1 MDALGR
7 FYTKDSI
14 SRLLINTLETEE
26 PRKILDLGIGN
37 ASLSL
42 AAYLKWANAKYFGT
56 EIDIDS
62 TGLIEKELRFI
73 KIIKCDTLHP
83 NASERLRIQIGE
95 IDVAICNPP
104 YVRIKEKARYFKLFN
119 SVGCGKFCNLKRIT
133 SEIVFLAHNLRL
145 LKDTGEL
152 AIIVSDSLI
161 TGKEFQSFRETIL
174 QEFDVRRVIQL
185 PDKIFN
191 KTEARTHVL
200 FISKTKS
207 TNDFCKINISTAEGR
222 LSPSII
228 VPKSNLSCRMDYQY
242 YKGFNYNH
250 LKLITLK
257 QIGAVIKRGIYTYK
271 DLREQNLP
279 FFHTV
284 NFKEFNGTLNFC
296 NEIPQTGL
304 KHCATSGDII
314 ASRVGKRCI
323 GKFAFIE
330 SGNILISDC
339 IYRISVPK
347 EYQQTVLESFQSQEG
362 QVWFK
367 IHAHGVCSQV
377 ISKVDLETFPLFAL

>member
-1 MDALGR
+1 MDTLGR
-7 FYTKDSI
+7 YYTKDSI
-14 SRLLINTLETEE
+14 SRLLINTLETEK
-26 PRKILDLGIGN
+26 PKKILDLGVGN

-42 AAYLKWANAKYFGT
+42 AAYLKWANAKYYGT
-56 EIDIDS
+56 EIDSDS
-62 TGLIEKELRFI
+62 TELIEQELSFI

-83 NASERLRIQIGE
+83 KPSERLRIQIGE
-95 IDVAICNPP
+95 IDIAICNPP
-104 YVRIKEKARYFKLFN
+104 YVRINNKARYFKLFN
-119 SVGCGKFCNLKRIT
+119 SIGCGKFCSLKRIT
-133 SEIVFLAHNLRL
+133 SEIVFLAHNLKL

-207 TNDFCKINISTAEGR
+207 SNDFCEINISTDEGR

-228 VPKSNLSCRMDYQY
+228 VPKSKLNLRMDFQY
-242 YKGFNYNH
+242 HKGFNYNH
-250 LKLITLK
+250 LKLKTLN
-257 QIGAVIKRGIYTYK
+257 QIGAVIKRGFYTYK
-271 DLREQNLP
+271 DLRQQNLP

-284 NFKEFNGTLNFC
+284 SFKEFNRTIKFC
-296 NEIPQTGL
+296 NEIPQPVL
-304 KHCATSGDII
+304 KHCAISGDII
-314 ASRVGKRCI
+314 TSRVGKRCI

-330 SGNILISDC
+330 SGSIIVSDC
-339 IYRISVPK
+339 IYRISIPK
-347 EYQQTVLESFQSQEG
+347 EYQQAVLKSFQSQEG
-362 QVWFK
+362 QAWLK

-377 ISKVDLETFPLFAL
+377 ISKADLENFPLFGF